1 MFRVDAKASLASS
14 PIVTSAQQASKKQQ
28 RRASKRDNDAFS
40 REMAVVREAQRRR
53 RRIRNR
59 LITALAVV
67 VAAGLVAGGV
77 GLVFWKRADD
87 ALAGPKNMR
96 SDGILLAGKQQK
108 VAAVT
113 TAAIPPH
120 GEPVATAA
128 SVRAPSGVLPLDLY
142 VDYGQADSAT
152 FGAKNGA
159 LLSQWVAAGIA
170 TVEVHPVALS
180 SAHHR
185 YSARAANAMACV
197 AASKPDSALTVS
209 TALLTAA
216 SKKGFA
222 YPDDAGIATIVT
234 KAGVAGAQV
243 RSCITGETYAAW
255 VSAATKR
262 ATTTP
267 LPDTKAGRL
276 TTAPLVLA
284 NGTRYT
290 GKPGDST
297 AFDQF
302 AAAIGE
308 PLEAAA
314 QAASGGAGDAGG
326 VGG

>member
-1 MFRVDAKASLASS
+1 VFRDGAKAHLASS

-40 REMAVVREAQRRR
+40 REMAVVREAQKKRRR
-53 RRIRNR
+53 VRNR
-59 LITALAVV
+59 LIAALAIV

-96 SDGILLAGKQQK
+96 SDGILLAGTQQK

-120 GEPVATAA
+120 GKPVATAA
-128 SVRAPSGVLPLDLY
+128 SVRAPAGVLPLDLY
-142 VDYGQADSAT
+142 VDYGQAGSAA

-159 LLSQWVAAGIA
+159 LLAQWVAAGIA
-170 TVEVHPVALS
+170 TVEIHPVALN

-185 YSARAANAMACV
+185 YATRAANAIACV

-216 SKKGFA
+216 SKKGFG
-222 YPDDAGIATIVT
+222 YPDDDGIAALV
-234 KAGVAGAQV
+234 KRAGVSSADV
-243 RSCITGETYAAW
+243 RSCITAETYDAW
-255 VSAATKR
+255 VTAATKR
-262 ATTTP
+262 ATTAP
-267 LPDTKAGRL
+267 LPDTKVGRL
-276 TTAPLVLA
+276 TATPLILA
-284 NGTRYT
+284 DGTRYT
-290 GKPGDST
+290 GKAGDSA

-302 AAAIGE
+302 AATIGE

-314 QAASGGAGDAGG
+314 QASSGAGADSGLGG
-326 VGG
+326 

>member
-1 MFRVDAKASLASS
+1 
-14 PIVTSAQQASKKQQ
+14 VTSAPQASKKQQ

-40 REMAVVREAQRRR
+40 REMAVVREAQKKR

-59 LITALAVV
+59 LIAVLAIV

-77 GLVFWKRADD
+77 GFVFWKRADD

-120 GEPVATAA
+120 GKPVATAA
-128 SVRAPSGVLPLDLY
+128 SVRAPAGVLPLDLY

-159 LLSQWVAAGIA
+159 LLSQWLAAGIV
-170 TVEVHPVALS
+170 TVEIHPVALS

-185 YSARAANAMACV
+185 YATRAANAIACV
-197 AASKPDSALTVS
+197 AASKPDSTLTVS

-216 SKKGFA
+216 SKKGFG
-222 YPDDAGIATIVT
+222 YPDDGGIAALVT
-234 KAGVAGAQV
+234 KAGVSSADV
-243 RSCITGETYAAW
+243 RSCITSETYDAW
-255 VSAATKR
+255 VAAATKR
-262 ATTTP
+262 ATTAA
-267 LPDTKAGRL
+267 LPNTKAGRL

-290 GKPGDST
+290 GRAGDST

-302 AAAIGE
+302 AAAIAE

-314 QAASGGAGDAGG
+314 QAASGGAGADGDSGLGG
-326 VGG
+326 